1 MRIVFLSVLAFLVL
15 PVSLAWAQGLPDPTG
30 VRIDG
35 EGVMRT
41 RTIDEGQLTEIR
53 KRGRGNDADAGLCY
67 ISLPRLFEEAKA
79 LVEKGEPLP
88 DRSKY
93 LGGMVK
99 LQYVFIY
106 PEENDLVIAGPCE
119 PFDVGNGFRPLG
131 TVTGRPV
138 LHLDDLVTA
147 LRVSGPQ
154 KDPVRIGCDIEVDP
168 AIAKRCSDKIK
179 ELRKVVASG
188 KLSARDASE
197 QIAEA
202 GGKQPIVYYTLSD
215 KSRFAYV
222 CAEADYLLKHL
233 ALGLVKS
240 PVKRVRSYNQLSKK
254 PGKAHRFSLE
264 TLYEAIVQS
273 EDGNAFELK
282 GPSLEVKTGLL
293 QRLGAQSGSAEEPAT
308 RFVDACN
315 RNFAKLA
322 LHIESWSDLANL
334 ADLTVLA
341 ALIGKDSLHSRVDWD
356 LAWVMAGYPVSDV
369 AAPKYANRLC
379 NYNYNDNLL
388 LFTSGGIW
396 LDPVKWVNR
405 VTKGDVEKPA
415 KIEGGEA
422 IVVES
427 NE

>member
-1 MRIVFLSVLAFLVL
+1 MRTVFLSVLAFLFL
-15 PVSLAWAQGLPDPTG
+15 PVGHSWAQGLPDPTG
-30 VRIDG
+30 VRIDS

-41 RTIDEGQLTEIR
+41 RTVDEGELAELR
-53 KRGRGNDADAGLCY
+53 KRANGKDADGKVCY
-67 ISLPRLFEEAKA
+67 ISLPQLFAEAKA
-79 LVEKGEPLP
+79 ILDKGEELP
-88 DRSKY
+88 DRIRF

-106 PEENDLVIAGPCE
+106 PDENDLVIAGPCE
-119 PFDVGNGFRPLG
+119 PFEAGDGFRPLG
-131 TVTGRPV
+131 QVTGRPV

-168 AIAKRCSDKIK
+168 AIAKRCSDKIR
-179 ELRKVVASG
+179 ELRRKVG
-188 KLSARDASE
+188 GGGMSAREASE

-233 ALGLVKS
+233 ALGLIAS

-264 TLYEAIVQS
+264 TLYDAIVQS
-273 EDGNAFELK
+273 EDGNAFELN
-282 GPSLEVKTGLL
+282 GNSLEVKTGLL
-293 QRLGAQSGSAEEPAT
+293 QRLGAQSGSAEEPAQ
-308 RFVDACN
+308 RFVDSCN
-315 RNFAKLA
+315 RNFPKLA

-356 LAWVMAGYPVSDV
+356 LGWVMSEYPVSEFQ
-369 AAPKYANRLC
+369 APKYANRLC
-379 NYNYNDNLL
+379 NYKYNDDLL

-405 VTKGDVEKPA
+405 ISKGDVEKPA
-415 KIEGGEA
+415 KIEGSGA

-427 NE
+427 SE